1 MKEKVVVV
9 TACLPGIAAV
19 FYGIIN
25 ENNLVFIVGIIFI
38 VGGYLWIRKKMKES
52 ISKKE

>member
-1 MKEKVVVV
+1 MKEKIFVV
-9 TACLPGIAAV
+9 TACLIGIAAV

-38 VGGYLWIRKKMKES
+38 IGGYLWIRKKMKES
-52 ISKKE
+52 VSKKE

>member
-1 MKEKVVVV
+1 MREKVVVV
-9 TACLPGIAAV
+9 TVCLIGIAAV

-38 VGGYLWIRKKMKES
+38 IGGYLWIRKKMKES
-52 ISKKE
+52 VSKKE

>member
-1 MKEKVVVV
+1 MKEKAFII
-9 TACLPGIAAV
+9 TACLIGIAAG

-25 ENNLVFIVGIIFI
+25 ENNIVFIVGIIFI
-38 VGGYLWIRKKMKES
+38 IGGYLRIRKKMKES